1 MSLFRSETFKLADS
15 DATIPINDVTISD
28 ATIPSDDV
36 ASDAKI
42 PIDDV
47 AIDAKIPSDDVASG
61 ASILMDDDSNI
72 LTQEE
77 LTSLSRE
84 LPVR

>member
-1 MSLFRSETFKLADS
+1 MTDS
-15 DATIPINDVTISD
+15 HATIPIDDVTISD
-28 ATIPSDDV
+28 ANILIDDV
-36 ASDAKI
+36 AS
-42 PIDDV
+42 
-47 AIDAKIPSDDVASG
+47 DAKIPSDDVASYAKIPSDDVASD
-61 ASILMDDDSNI
+61 ASILMNDDSNI